1 MSMTE
6 IKRIYPESKTG
17 LINWIEENFHD
28 IDEFMFVAELKDG
41 TSMNVYDFYS
51 YRGAI
56 GTAEMAKE
64 TLYNSMVNG
73 EFIHKE
79 RR

>member
-1 MSMTE
+1 MDKV
-6 IKRIYPESKTG
+6 KRIYPESKTG

-41 TSMNVYDFYS
+41 TSMNVYDFYT
-51 YRGAI
+51 YRGAV

-64 TLYNSMVNG
+64 TLKELAVSG
-73 EFIHKE
+73 EFVPKE
-79 RR
+79 RL

>member
-1 MSMTE
+1 MNN

-41 TSMNVYDFYS
+41 TSMNVYDFYT

-64 TLYNSMVNG
+64 TLHNTMQNG
-73 EFIHKE
+73 EFTTKE

>member
-1 MSMTE
+1 MNDNIT
-6 IKRIYPESKTG
+6 RIHPEAKTG
-17 LINWIEENFHD
+17 LIKWIEDNFHE

-41 TSMNVYDFYS
+41 TSMNVYDFYT

-64 TLYNSMVNG
+64 TLKELSMNG
-73 EFIHKE
+73 EFTQKKRE
-79 RR
+79 